1 MIRLKKKVKDRLLK
15 ADKRGFSN
23 TLLGGV
29 IGLLVSVIMV
39 FDVAIPVVKN
49 AIVTANLTGT
59 SLTIANLIPMFM
71 VLGVFV
77 MVAALMVIRFL

>member
-1 MIRLKKKVKDRLLK
+1 M
-15 ADKRGFSN
+15 
-23 TLLGGV
+23 GGV

-49 AIVTANLTGT
+49 AIITANLTGT
-59 SLTIANLIPMFM
+59 SLTIANLIPLFM

-77 MVAALMVIRFL
+77 MVAAIMVIRFL